1 MTTQLALGNAGWVLA
16 LMTGLWAWSVAR
28 RDVSIVD
35 PWWSIAFLL
44 VTSRTAL
51 VTGWGEGKSLLV
63 GCVALWALRLA
74 AHLGARSLRSREEDP
89 RYQAFRRR
97 FGPERYWWISFF
109 QVFLLQG
116 LLALVLSAP
125 LQLAAAARPPDRLSA
140 TDLLGGAVFLVGF
153 LFEAVADAQLSAHRG
168 DPARRGGVLDTG
180 LWRYSRHPNYFGEA
194 LVGWGLWLMAVDQ
207 PWGFAV
213 VFAPAGLTFLLLRV
227 SGVAMLEPMLLSSK
241 PGYADYVRRT
251 SAFLPRP
258 PAPR

>member
-1 MTTQLALGNAGWVLA
+1 
-16 LMTGLWAWSVAR
+16 MTGLWAWSVAR

-44 VTSRTAL
+44 ATVRTAL
-51 VTGWGEGKSLLV
+51 LTGPGPGKMLLV
-63 GCVALWALRLA
+63 ACVLLWSLRLA
-74 AHLGARSLRSREEDP
+74 AHLGLRSLRSREEDP

-97 FGPERYWWISFF
+97 FGPERYWWVSFF

-125 LQLAAAARPPDRLSA
+125 LQLAAAAPPPDRVSA
-140 TDLLGGAVFLVGF
+140 TDTLGAAVLLVGF
-153 LFEAVADAQLSAHRG
+153 LFEAVADAQLGAHRRLF
-168 DPARRGGVLDTG
+168 ARHGTVLDTG

-207 PWGFAV
+207 PWGVAL

-251 SAFLPRP
+251 SAFLPWP
-258 PAPR
+258 PAHPEPR